1 MSAIILCSPTT
12 EFIYKYG
19 FILFYH
25 NLNYRA
31 NLRVCLAFHVDSE
44 GQSAPPT
51 RAPPYQVRTHSVRV
65 PNTQEY
71 SLLRAKKKERESGG
85 M

>member
-1 MSAIILCSPTT
+1 MVLSQPYLQSKF
-12 EFIYKYG
+12 ES
-19 FILFYH
+19 L
-25 NLNYRA
+25 
-31 NLRVCLAFHVDSE
+31 LAFHADSE

-51 RAPPYQVRTHSVRV
+51 RAPPYQVRTHSV